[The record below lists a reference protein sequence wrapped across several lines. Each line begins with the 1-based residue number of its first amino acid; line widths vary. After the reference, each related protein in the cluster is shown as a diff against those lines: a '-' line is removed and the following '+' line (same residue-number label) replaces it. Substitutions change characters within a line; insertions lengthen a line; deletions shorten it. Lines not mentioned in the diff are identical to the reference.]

1 MAQNTIDSLDLV
13 ISADTS
19 RATKSITSLV
29 GKLRGLR
36 NTFKELNSVR
46 GGIRPLVNGLKDI
59 AKIDF
64 SGVEK
69 SLANLADILK
79 LIDAKK
85 LAQISEGIEA
95 VNAGNVSNVS
105 TAIEK
110 KAQDKTFLN
119 SFNAEYQSVRNA
131 FLQMNGDNFEQ
142 VVQKANE
149 FALKMEEAVRKY
161 GQKFIS
167 VHNKALA
174 LQNQVK
180 KKVEKEYSQGD
191 DKGSNP
197 FGNFGKRIINR
208 AVFSLVRLIIQAVKD
223 LIKQLIAD
231 FAQVDKN
238 FNGIISE
245 AWSSIKYLKNAIKAS
260 FAPVIQ
266 LLAPILTMLAKV
278 LGNALNEVA
287 KFTAMITG
295 QDYYYKATYAVE
307 DYAESLENAKN
318 NLTASFDKLNILN
331 SGAENDLNYEK
342 VEIESNNALKSIVQ
356 LLTSFEP
363 IIEMIANTL
372 LVLPVQALLNVLE
385 LLETPITLL
394 ATMTETISTFLQ
406 SLLLSA
412 VYLLTGKTDQIGALW
427 KSFGDNFVSIWTDF
441 GNGVLADMKQD
452 LDDIWNWLLEYRQ
465 RQATGLANVGGTTTG
480 DKVWKNIVGVL
491 TGGVGTLIFGTGFAA
506 GGFPEDGLF
515 MANHNELVGKFA
527 NGKTAVANNE
537 QITNGIYRAVLQ
549 AMKES
554 GGNGRD
560 IVVSIDGREV
570 ARAVNKANN
579 NSGDTIVYGGN
590 LNYGK

>member
-1 MAQNTIDSLDLV
+1 MPQNTIDSLDLV

-19 RATKSITSLV
+19 RATKSIVALV

-64 SGVEK
+64 SGAEK

-85 LAQISEGIEA
+85 LAQIQEGLDA
-95 VNAGNVSNVS
+95 MATGNASSVSS
-105 TAIEK
+105 AIEK
-110 KAQDKTFLN
+110 KDQDKAFLGQ
-119 SFNAEYQSVRNA
+119 FNAEYQNVRNA

-161 GQKFIS
+161 GQKFVS

-174 LQNQVK
+174 LQNQITA
-180 KKVEKEYSQGD
+180 KVNKTYMKEDSGGSGML
-191 DKGSNP
+191 KG
-197 FGNFGKRIINR
+197 FGKRVINR
-208 AVFSLVRLIIQAVKD
+208 AIFSIVRLVIQAVKD

-231 FAQVDKN
+231 FAQVDKT
-238 FNGIISE
+238 FNGVISE
-245 AWSSIKYLKNAIKAS
+245 AWSSIKYLKGAIKAS
-260 FAPVIQ
+260 FAPVFQ
-266 LLAPILTMLAKV
+266 LFAPIITMLAKV

-287 KFTAMITG
+287 KFTAMIAG

-307 DYAESLENAKN
+307 DYAESLETAKN
-318 NLTASFDKLNILN
+318 SLTASFDKLNILN
-331 SGAENDLNYEK
+331 SGVENDLNYEK
-342 VEIESNNALKSIVQ
+342 VEIESNNSLKSIVS

-363 IIEMIANTL
+363 LLETIASVL
-372 LVLPVQALLNVLE
+372 LVSPVQALLSVLE
-385 LLETPITLL
+385 ALETPITLL
-394 ATMTETISTFLQ
+394 ASLTETISDFLQ
-406 SLLLSA
+406 TLLLSTL
-412 VYLLTGKTDQIGALW
+412 YLLTGKSDQIGALW
-427 KSFGDNFVSIWTDF
+427 QKFGSDFIGIWEEF
-441 GNGVLADMKQD
+441 GNGVLKDMKDD
-452 LDDIWNWLLEYRQ
+452 LDNIYGWLLEYRQ
-465 RQATGLANVGGTTTG
+465 RQATGLANVGGTSTG
-480 DKVWKNIVGVL
+480 DKIWKNIAGVL
-491 TGGVGTLIFGTGFAA
+491 TGGVGTLIWGTGFAT

-549 AMKES
+549 AMNES
-554 GGNGRD
+554 GGNGRE
-560 IVVSIDGREV
+560 IVVAIDGREV

-579 NSGDTIVYGGN
+579 NSGDEVLYGGN